1 MVKQSYG
8 SKDMTWAPVA
18 LAVVSTAM
26 SAYSAVQQSS
36 QTKAAYNYQAGVDK
50 NNAMIANWNAE
61 DAARRGESD
70 LIAQQ
75 RKTAAIM
82 GTQRATLAGRG
93 ISLEEGSALNILSD
107 TAYLGEQDALTV
119 KDNTAKNV
127 WAAKVQAN
135 NENANAGLH
144 QMQADNQNPLM
155 AGATSLLTG
164 AGKVADSFYKYSDS
178 KPSTGSS
185 PAVGSTAYWKGKK

>member
-1 MVKQSYG
+1 MG
-8 SKDMTWAPVA
+8 MP
-18 LAVVSTAM
+18 AVIMGISAVM
-26 SAYSAVQQSS
+26 GAYSSMQQSS
-36 QTKAAYNYQAGVDK
+36 QSKAAYNYQAAVNR
-50 NNAMIANWNAE
+50 NNAMISEWNAQ
-61 DAARRGESD
+61 DAARRGEGD

-82 GTQRATLAGRG
+82 GTQRATLASRG
-93 ISLEEGSALNILSD
+93 IDLSEGTSLNILSD

-135 NENANAGLH
+135 NDLSNAELLK
-144 QMQADNQNPLM
+144 MRADNENPLM

-164 AGKVADSFYKYSDS
+164 AGKVASSWYSYAGTA
-178 KPSTGSS
+178 PAPTPAFQSTN
-185 PAVGSTAYWKGKK
+185 YWKGNK

>member
-1 MVKQSYG
+1 
-8 SKDMTWAPVA
+8 MTWAPVA
-18 LAVVSTAM
+18 MAVIGTAM
-26 SAYSAVQQSS
+26 SAYGAVQQSA
-36 QTKAAYNYQAGVDK
+36 QTKAAYNYQAGVDR

-82 GTQRATLAGRG
+82 GTQRATFAGRG
-93 ISLEEGSALNILSD
+93 IDMSEGSALNILSD

-127 WAAKVQAN
+127 WSAKVQAN
-135 NENANAGLH
+135 NETANAGLH

-155 AGATSLLTG
+155 SGASSLLTG
-164 AGKVADSFYKYSDS
+164 AGKVADSWYKY
-178 KPSTGSS
+178 
-185 PAVGSTAYWKGKK
+185 KGK